1 MSISTPPLPVAR
13 RPGRP
18 RSEQSDAKAVRD
30 RLLDAA
36 TELAVEQGFEAC
48 GIREIAARA
57 EVSSGMIAYYF
68 GDRAGLYEAMFE
80 RAIDRVAAQV
90 RALMEDPARSDGD
103 RLDEF
108 VRIQV
113 AAIAADPWLPKLIV
127 REVLAQAD
135 SPSRRRF
142 VEVVGRGPLML
153 VVRWLEEEQERG
165 AMCGDIDP
173 RMMAMTIISLSAFPF
188 LMLPVMGDEIGIELD
203 EGFPDRLIR
212 HNQQIIA
219 RALRARTEE
228 DR

>member
-1 MSISTPPLPVAR
+1 MATTTAELSAQR

-18 RSEQSDAKAVRD
+18 RSEASDAGAVRD

-48 GIREIAARA
+48 GIREIASRA
-57 EVSSGMIAYYF
+57 QVSSGMIAYYF
-68 GDRAGLYEAMFE
+68 GDRRGLYEAMFE
-80 RAIDRVAAQV
+80 RAIDRVAEQV
-90 RALMEDPARSDGD
+90 RILMEDPGRSDGD

-127 REVLAQAD
+127 REVLAQGD
-135 SPSRRRF
+135 SSSREKF
-142 VEVVGRGPLML
+142 VRIVGRGPLML
-153 VVRWLEEEQERG
+153 VVRWLEEEQEKG
-165 AMCGDIDP
+165 AMRGDFDP

-188 LMLPVMGDEIGIELD
+188 LMLPIMGGEIGIELD
-203 EGFPDRLIR
+203 ETFPDRLIR
-212 HNQQIIA
+212 HNQDLIA